1 MEALQEQTGFCCLLA
16 SGQEL
21 PLHCLCS
28 QTLQVRALREASV
41 ALVATD
47 HTWPDAGIS
56 LLVLAS
62 PFHPALY
69 IWNLVLSTSP
79 QSPNQL
85 PLWPLEPWKSQRRT
99 DLALNFLSLL
109 GVGTV
114 PPGGGAMNGEEWPA
128 YRHMVTQPAGLTTV
142 LSRSQSVV
150 LVEDRQE
157 LAPPAA
163 GSSPAHQQG

>member
-1 MEALQEQTGFCCLLA
+1 MHLWL
-16 SGQEL
+16 
-21 PLHCLCS
+21 
-28 QTLQVRALREASV
+28 
-41 ALVATD
+41 TD

-62 PFHPALY
+62 PFHPASY

-85 PLWPLEPWKSQRRT
+85 PLWPVEPWKSQRRT
-99 DLALNFLSLL
+99 DLALNFLPLL

-114 PPGGGAMNGEEWPA
+114 PPGRGTMNGEEWPA
-128 YRHMVTQPAGLTTV
+128 YRHMVTQPARLTTV
-142 LSRSQSVV
+142 LGRFQSVI

-157 LAPPAA
+157 LAPPTA
-163 GSSPAHQQG
+163 GSSYCRLLLPLAPPLHTSKADAKKIMRLLTCVNSVGHPFPTE